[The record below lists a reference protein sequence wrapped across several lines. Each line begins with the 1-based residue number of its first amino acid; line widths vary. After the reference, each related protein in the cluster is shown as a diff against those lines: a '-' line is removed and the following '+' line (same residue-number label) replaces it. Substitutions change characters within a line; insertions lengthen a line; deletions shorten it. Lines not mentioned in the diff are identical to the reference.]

1 VLRTA
6 RWAGQT
12 KIYFVRDPAIVT
24 ELEALVAAERQC
36 CGFVDWALD
45 DHEDLIAVT
54 ITGSES
60 GVTAMTE
67 AFRI

>member
-1 VLRTA
+1 M
-6 RWAGQT
+6 
-12 KIYFVRDPAIVT
+12 KIYFARERAIVT

-54 ITGSES
+54 ITGSED
-60 GVTAMTE
+60 GVTAMAE